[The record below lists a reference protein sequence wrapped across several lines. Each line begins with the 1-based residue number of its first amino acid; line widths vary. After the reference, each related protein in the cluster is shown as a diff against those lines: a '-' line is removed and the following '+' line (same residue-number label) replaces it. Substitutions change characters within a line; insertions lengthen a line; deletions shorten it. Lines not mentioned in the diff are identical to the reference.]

1 MKKPFA
7 IVAGI
12 LVAVLAILAASSL
25 FTVHQAEQ
33 ALVLQFGEPRRVIQ
47 KPGLNFKIPFVQNVR
62 YLDFRLLEFD
72 APAEEMIL
80 SDQKRLVVDAFTLYR
95 ISNPLK
101 FYQSVGTEA
110 VARTR
115 LGSIVNAATR
125 RTLGSVPLSTVVSKE
140 RASIMSDIRDTVN
153 KEAKPL
159 GINVVDVRMKRAD
172 LPDENS
178 QAIFRRMQTEREREA
193 KEFRAQGA
201 EVGQRI
207 RSRADKEKTPSCS
220 PKPAKTRRFCGV
232 KAMAKQCAS
241 SPRHLAKTLISSL
254 LLPFDA
260 GLPGSVVKRRY
271 DHGSVARKRLFQILR
286 PHRGC
291 AAVRTKVPSP
301 RQV

>member
-1 MKKPFA
+1 MKKPIA

-12 LVAVLAILAASSL
+12 LVAILAILAASSL

-47 KPGLNFKIPFVQNVR
+47 KPGLNVKIPFVQDVR
-62 YLDFRLLEFD
+62 YLDYRLLEFD

-80 SDQKRLVVDAFTLYR
+80 SDQKRLVVDAFALYR
-95 ISNPLK
+95 IADPLL

-140 RASIMSDIRDTVN
+140 RASIMSEIRDTVN
-153 KEAKPL
+153 TEAKPL

-207 RSRADKEKTPSCS
+207 RSRADKEKTILLAE
-220 PKPAKTRRFCGV
+220 AK
-232 KAMAKQCAS
+232 KNA
-241 SPRHLAKTLISSL
+241 
-254 LLPFDA
+254 
-260 GLPGSVVKRRY
+260 
-271 DHGSVARKRLFQILR
+271 QILR
-286 PHRGC
+286 GQGDGE
-291 AAVRTKVPSP
+291 AVRIFAEAFGQDVDFFSFYRSMQAYREALSSDDTTMVLSP
-301 RQV
+301 DSDFFKFFDHIEGMRQ

>member
-7 IVAGI
+7 IIAGI
-12 LVAVLAILAASSL
+12 VVAILAILAASSL

-47 KPGLNFKIPFVQNVR
+47 KPGLNFKIPFVQDVR
-62 YLDFRLLEFD
+62 YLDYRLLEFD

-95 ISNPLK
+95 IVDPLL

-110 VARTR
+110 VVRTR

-140 RASIMSDIRDTVN
+140 RANIMEEIRDTVN
-153 KEAKPL
+153 VEAQPL

-172 LPDENS
+172 LPEENS

-207 RSRADKEKTPSCS
+207 RSRADKEKTIL
-220 PKPAKTRRFCGV
+220 
-232 KAMAKQCAS
+232 
-241 SPRHLAKTLISSL
+241 LAE
-254 LLPFDA
+254 
-260 GLPGSVVKRRY
+260 
-271 DHGSVARKRLFQILR
+271 ARKNAQILR
-286 PHRGC
+286 GEGDGE
-291 AAVRTKVPSP
+291 AVQIFAEAFGKDIDFFAFYRSMQAYRESLSSDDTTMVLSP
-301 RQV
+301 ENDFFRFFDHIEGLR

>member
-140 RASIMSDIRDTVN
+140 RASIMSNIRDTVN

-159 GINVVDVRMKRAD
+159 GIDVVDVRMKRAD

-207 RSRADKEKTPSCS
+207 RSRADKEKTIL
-220 PKPAKTRRFCGV
+220 
-232 KAMAKQCAS
+232 
-241 SPRHLAKTLISSL
+241 LAE
-254 LLPFDA
+254 
-260 GLPGSVVKRRY
+260 
-271 DHGSVARKRLFQILR
+271 ARKNAQILR
-286 PHRGC
+286 GQGDGE
-291 AAVRTKVPSP
+291 AVRIFAEAFGQDVDFFSFYRSMQAYREALSSDDTTMVLSP
-301 RQV
+301 ESDFFKFFDHIEGVQR

>member
-1 MKKPFA
+1 MKRPFA
-7 IVAGI
+7 IVAGV
-12 LVAVLAILAASSL
+12 LVAILAIVAASAL

-47 KPGLNFKIPFVQNVR
+47 KPGLNFKIPFVQDVR
-62 YLDFRLLEFD
+62 YLDYRLLEFD

-80 SDQKRLVVDAFTLYR
+80 SDQKRLVVDAFALYR
-95 ISNPLK
+95 IADPLL

-140 RASIMSDIRDTVN
+140 RASIMADIRDTVN
-153 KEAKPL
+153 TEAKPL

-172 LPDENS
+172 LPEENS

-207 RSRADKEKTPSCS
+207 RSRADKEKTILLAE
-220 PKPAKTRRFCGV
+220 AK
-232 KAMAKQCAS
+232 KNA
-241 SPRHLAKTLISSL
+241 
-254 LLPFDA
+254 
-260 GLPGSVVKRRY
+260 
-271 DHGSVARKRLFQILR
+271 QILR
-286 PHRGC
+286 GQGDGE
-291 AAVRTKVPSP
+291 AVRIFAEAFGQDIDFFSFYRSMQAYREALSSDDTTMVLSP
-301 RQV
+301 DSDFFKFFDHIEGVR

>member
-7 IVAGI
+7 IIAGI
-12 LVAVLAILAASSL
+12 VVAILAILAASSL

-47 KPGLNFKIPFVQNVR
+47 KPGLNFKIPFVQDVR
-62 YLDFRLLEFD
+62 YLDYRLLEFD

-95 ISNPLK
+95 IVDPLL

-110 VARTR
+110 VVRTR

-140 RASIMSDIRDTVN
+140 RANIMEEIRDTVN
-153 KEAKPL
+153 VEAQPL

-172 LPDENS
+172 LPEENS

-207 RSRADKEKTPSCS
+207 RSRADKEKTIL
-220 PKPAKTRRFCGV
+220 
-232 KAMAKQCAS
+232 
-241 SPRHLAKTLISSL
+241 LAE
-254 LLPFDA
+254 
-260 GLPGSVVKRRY
+260 
-271 DHGSVARKRLFQILR
+271 ARKNAQILR
-286 PHRGC
+286 GEGDGE
-291 AAVRTKVPSP
+291 AVRIFAEAFGKDIDFFAFYRSMQAYRESLSSDDTTMVLSP
-301 RQV
+301 ESDFFRFFDHIEGVR

>member
-159 GINVVDVRMKRAD
+159 GIDVVDVRMKRAD

-207 RSRADKEKTPSCS
+207 RSRADKEKTIL
-220 PKPAKTRRFCGV
+220 
-232 KAMAKQCAS
+232 
-241 SPRHLAKTLISSL
+241 LAE
-254 LLPFDA
+254 
-260 GLPGSVVKRRY
+260 
-271 DHGSVARKRLFQILR
+271 ARKNAQILR
-286 PHRGC
+286 GQGDGE
-291 AAVRTKVPSP
+291 AVRIFAEAFGQDVDFFSFYRSMQAYREALSSDDTTMVLSP
-301 RQV
+301 ESDFFKFFDHIEGVQR